1 MKVCILRALGANAKI
16 EALKKVVAL
25 AEKKAAVEQALSEKH
40 EARVIE
46 AERELQEAV
55 QKSETL
61 EQSLSLKESE
71 LTQALQAMEDAWEE
85 ARGALKDIQE
95 ARKVAAGKAF
105 CTQGH
110 FCIVMGGTLSDKLNS
125 CFSRGVC
132 GSAMQHIRCC
142 QILPDRGEEVR
153 GEGFLVAVFG
163 AELSDAL
170 YRSAEAPG

>member
-1 MKVCILRALGANAKI
+1 MCLTKIFVLYALGASAEI
-16 EALKKVVAL
+16 EALKKAVAE
-25 AEKKAAVEQALSEKH
+25 ADNKAAAEQALREKH

-55 QKSETL
+55 KKSEPL
-61 EQSLSLKESE
+61 EQSLAGKETE
-71 LTQALQAMEDAWEE
+71 LTQALQAAEDAREE

-132 GSAMQHIRCC
+132 GSAMQHIR
-142 QILPDRGEEVR
+142 
-153 GEGFLVAVFG
+153 
-163 AELSDAL
+163 
-170 YRSAEAPG
+170 